1 MMIKMNK
8 QEFLNRLN
16 TALLQAPDDERI
28 AAISYYKDY
37 FDDSDDEQS
46 ALSELPRRKKSLKV

>member
-1 MMIKMNK
+1 MNK